1 MALEDYFRI
10 LRRRGWIIVLVM
22 VMTAASAFAF
32 SKLQAPVYKSSVEI
46 LVQPARADFGL
57 TQSAKI
63 LLRSYVSWMNTD
75 TRAQDVIDLLQLD
88 MEPGPLRGDVTI
100 ASDESRLVI
109 QINVEDQDGELANR
123 IAQAWTDTFIQWRN
137 AENTKQRKEDRVEA
151 FQLDPPRYSLARP
164 KWKINVLAGAIFG
177 ALIGGVIVFVLE
189 WIESGVVR
197 RPEDVER
204 YLGVSLLGAIPAPK
218 LDVSRPYL
226 LGGWSDRPASLPAP
240 TSVPQLASP
249 KSEPPVTPQ
258 APATTSPPQPA
269 KEDEPD
275 SPPASPELEEPQE
288 PKVAKLSPPAPSP
301 GNDEVGPI
309 EPTILHSKGD
319 EL

>member
-1 MALEDYFRI
+1 MELQDYVRI

-22 VMTAASAFAF
+22 ALTAASAFAF
-32 SKLQAPVYKSSVEI
+32 SKLQAPVYESSVEI

-63 LLRSYVSWMNTD
+63 LLRSYTSYMNTD
-75 TRAQDVIDLLQLD
+75 TRAQDVIDILQLD
-88 MEPGPLRGDVTI
+88 REPGPLRSDVTI

-109 QINVEDQDGELANR
+109 QVNVEDQDGELANR
-123 IAQAWTDTFIQWRN
+123 IAQAWTDIFIQWRN
-137 AENTKQRKEDRVEA
+137 SENSKQRKEDMVEA
-151 FQLDPPRYSLARP
+151 IQLDPPRYSLARP

-197 RPEDVER
+197 RPDDIER
-204 YLGVSLLGAIPAPK
+204 YLGIPLLGAIPPPK

-226 LGGWSDRPASLPAP
+226 LGGWVERTASLPGPTPLPPLATPKAEPAATPPAPEPASLPQSAK
-240 TSVPQLASP
+240 TTEASP
-249 KSEPPVTPQ
+249 VQ
-258 APATTSPPQPA
+258 
-269 KEDEPD
+269 
-275 SPPASPELEEPQE
+275 PELEET
-288 PKVAKLSPPAPSP
+288 KVKLSPPAPSP
-301 GNDEVGPI
+301 ANEEAGPI